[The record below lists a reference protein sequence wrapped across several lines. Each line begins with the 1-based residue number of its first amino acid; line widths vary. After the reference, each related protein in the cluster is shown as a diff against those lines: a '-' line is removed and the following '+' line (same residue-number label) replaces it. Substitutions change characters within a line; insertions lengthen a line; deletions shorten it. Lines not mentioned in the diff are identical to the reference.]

1 MTDDTF
7 WKVFTDTGDPMCWL
21 MCRAA
26 DRNPPKSSEDKKRAA
41 EQSPRPPTEGRYIDV
56 QNDKGTRTARGPI

>member
-7 WKVFTDTGDPMCWL
+7 WKAFTDTGDPMCWL

-26 DRNPPKSSEDKKRAA
+26 DRNTPKSSEDKKRAA
-41 EQSPRPPTEGRYIDV
+41 EQNPAPSD
-56 QNDKGTRTARGPI
+56 

>member
-26 DRNPPKSSEDKKRAA
+26 DRNPPKSSEDKNGRRSKARAL
-41 EQSPRPPTEGRYIDV
+41 RL
-56 QNDKGTRTARGPI
+56 KGGT